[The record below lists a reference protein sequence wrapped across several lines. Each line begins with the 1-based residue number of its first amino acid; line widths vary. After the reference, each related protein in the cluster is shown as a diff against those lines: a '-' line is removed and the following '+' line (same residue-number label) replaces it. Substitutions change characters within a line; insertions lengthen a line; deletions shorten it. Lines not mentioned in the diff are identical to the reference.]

1 MPGNSDSNQQNDEA
15 GRKRAQELEV
25 KGKEAVSKLLDR
37 YDTFLF
43 DCDGVIWTI
52 GDKDKMTENAAETIN
67 YLKEQGKQ
75 VAFVT
80 NNGSKSSSEY
90 LEKFQKHG
98 FKIDLEDIHTSGSA
112 AALYVRDIVLPS
124 IEDETKRKIY
134 VIGHGPMEEE
144 LKAVGVS
151 WIGGTDPDNEVPLPP
166 SDFSAIQPDPS
177 VGVVLFSFHLQIN
190 YKQLTKAFNYL
201 ASNEGCRLVSTND
214 NKAMMLSH
222 GGSAPGA
229 GAIAS
234 VLLAALPKGQEPVIV
249 GKPWQPYVD
258 VIQRNIGHN
267 PKRTVFVGDRMQTD
281 VLFAERGGL
290 DSILVWTG
298 RSSPEEM
305 PDLTP
310 EQEPN
315 CTLSHIGALLEA
327 K

>member
-1 MPGNSDSNQQNDEA
+1 MNTS
-15 GRKRAQELEV
+15 KR
-25 KGKEAVSKLLDR
+25 
-37 YDTFLF
+37 
-43 DCDGVIWTI
+43 C
-52 GDKDKMTENAAETIN
+52 AERS
-67 YLKEQGKQ
+67 LPLSCS
-75 VAFVT
+75 
-80 NNGSKSSSEY
+80 GSHLPMSH
-90 LEKFQKHG
+90 LQFQKHG

-190 YKQLTKAFNYL
+190 YKQLTKASNYL

-214 NKAMMLSH
+214 NKAMMLSR

-258 VIQRNIGHN
+258 VIQRKYAHL
-267 PKRTVFVGDRMQTD
+267 PLRA
-281 VLFAERGGL
+281 LSGL
-290 DSILVWTG
+290 
-298 RSSPEEM
+298 
-305 PDLTP
+305 
-310 EQEPN
+310 
-315 CTLSHIGALLEA
+315 LLELTHHSSHKDWPQPEA
-327 K
+327 DGVCR